1 MKKSFQLLLAVCA
14 MQAILLAGTIVRLQE
29 VATDL
34 TRPVQVTH
42 AGDGSGRIFVI
53 ELRGSIRIVEND
65 QLQQGFF
72 LDLTP
77 RVLMDG
83 EGGLLSMA
91 FHPNFSENRRFF
103 CFYVTG
109 ALDDREIVVEEFQ
122 VSENNPNFA
131 PAAGTEL
138 LRFQHP
144 DRIHFGGQL
153 AFGPD
158 GFLYISVG
166 DGGPPEGGPPG
177 ARAQDLTSLHGKI
190 LRIDVDSEEPYAIPS
205 MNPFVGIEQARGE
218 IYAFGFRNPW
228 RFSFDRMTG
237 QLLVGDVGENRFEEI
252 NRVRRG
258 GNYGWN
264 LLEGPECFI
273 PSGLP
278 CPNPEVF
285 ESPLFAYPQTSE
297 FGRAV
302 TGGFVYRG
310 SQPGAVF
317 GNYVFADFVSGRVWL
332 LEEGPEVWTE
342 RELGRFD
349 RLIPGMGEDED
360 GELYLADF
368 NGGNVFRLEFLWRG
382 VLAQVADG
390 GSANLRIFSRIEI
403 LNASSQPAEAAVR
416 FLNSDGGPLSLEI
429 DGAEVSEVALTL
441 EGGQLQVLET
451 SGREGDLKG
460 GWVEILAVQPL
471 NAYLSIGLIG
481 PSDLTF
487 ADAGFLTSPP
497 SKRQRIP
504 VVFSQEDGAG
514 TALAVV
520 NPALSEDALVRFTLR
535 DSNGDAIDASEV
547 ELTARRHF
555 SAFIQELFSVPE
567 SFEGVL
573 EMESDHDLAVT
584 VLRTRNGIALFH
596 VPSVEIPRQSHPDF

>member
-1 MKKSFQLLLAVCA
+1 MKKTVHLLATICSI
-14 MQAILLAGTIVRLQE
+14 QAILLAGTTVQLQE

-218 IYAFGFRNPW
+218 IYASGFRNPW

-237 QLLVGDVGENRFEEI
+237 QLLVGDVGENRFEEV

-278 CPNPEVF
+278 CPDPEAF

-310 SQPGAVF
+310 RQPGAVF
-317 GNYVFADFVSGRVWL
+317 GKYVFADFVSGRIWL
-332 LEEGPEVWTE
+332 LEEGPIVWTE

-349 RLIPGMGEDED
+349 LLIPAMGEDED
-360 GELYLADF
+360 GELYVVDF
-368 NGGNVFRLEFLWRG
+368 NEGTIFRLEFRWRG

-390 GSANLRIFSRIEI
+390 GSASLRISSRIEI
-403 LNASSQPAEAAVR
+403 LNPSSQQAEAMVR
-416 FLNSDGGPLSLEI
+416 FLNSEGEPLFLEI
-429 DGAEVSEVALTL
+429 DGAEVSEVPLTL
-441 EGGQLQVLET
+441 GGGQSKVLQT
-451 SGREGDLKG
+451 SGREGALKG
-460 GWVEILAVQPL
+460 GWVEILAAQPL

-497 SKRQRIP
+497 AKRQRIP
-504 VVFSQEDGAG
+504 VAHSEDEGVG
-514 TALAVV
+514 TALAMV
-520 NPALSEDALVRFTLR
+520 NPALNEDALLRLTLR
-535 DSNGDAIDASEV
+535 NSTGDIIDAFEE
-547 ELTARRHF
+547 ELSARRHF
-555 SAFIQELFSVPE
+555 SAFIHELFSVPE

-573 EMESDHDLAVT
+573 EMESDRDVSVT

-596 VPSVEIPRQSHPDF
+596 VPTAQIPRESHPGF